1 MRDIELQQILAS
13 FSPNL
18 KKVKCNLLE
27 LCALFSSFGRICR
40 ELKNKNVFFSV
51 FIFSSEIH
59 FYKFNQQNHII
70 FKIVSCLSLDKI
82 ILFFLFL
89 IPIKTTMSGCTF
101 LFWFHICSISETI
114 IYFRNLK
121 IKSSCA
127 SIIQSITNHESIQ
140 WTDPTV
146 FFLET
151 TKTQYMRAFQKRQN
165 WQWQIFKKQNVFTIS
180 QFIKKWKKHLN

>member
-82 ILFFLFL
+82 ILFFLFFDSNKNYNVWVYISFL
-89 IPIKTTMSGCTF
+89 ISY
-101 LFWFHICSISETI
+101 LFNI
-114 IYFRNLK
+114 RNDYL
-121 IKSSCA
+121 
-127 SIIQSITNHESIQ
+127 
-140 WTDPTV
+140 
-146 FFLET
+146 F
-151 TKTQYMRAFQKRQN
+151 
-165 WQWQIFKKQNVFTIS
+165 S
-180 QFIKKWKKHLN
+180 QFKNKIFLRVYNSIDNKSRIYSMNRSNCIFLRDNENTIHACFSKATKLTMANI